1 MPRETRMKI
10 RNFAAAAL
18 VAALAVAAV
27 GATGASGGSAANTL
41 TVWLQTDAQQNPA
54 WEKIVNA
61 ASATFERQ
69 HAGWNVD
76 VQYQTWNDHLQKFD
90 ATLAGGNVPDVK
102 EMGNTQ
108 MTKYMAAGAFQNLT
122 SEKSSFDNSGTWLSG
137 LNAAGSF
144 GGKLYGVPYY
154 AGSRVVTYRTDLF
167 KKAGVKVPTSLA
179 EFTAGARKLAAKNKA
194 KGFSPVYIAG
204 PDWYVAMGF
213 VYDFGGQIAITSK
226 GKWIGTLDRP
236 KALAGLAAYK
246 RFFDAGSRAS
256 KTQDEAHPFPYTVY
270 AQGLVG
276 AMPGASW
283 VTCCI
288 GDYKNVSA
296 QFVMPS
302 HTKGQPM
309 PTFLGGSNLAVP
321 VGANKEMAADWIE
334 AYTSNAS
341 MTAIR
346 ALGNIPNTTSL
357 LGNTV
362 VEKAARRSWFVPQ
375 AKNWVNVESGNI
387 LRTMLSRILTGKL
400 SIKDAAATAS
410 DNIAYTLNQQS

>member
-1 MPRETRMKI
+1 MNVRH
-10 RNFAAAAL
+10 FAAAAL
-18 VAALAVAAV
+18 GAAIAVAAV

-61 ASATFERQ
+61 ATATFERQ
-69 HAGWNVD
+69 HPGWSVNV
-76 VQYQTWNDHLQKFD
+76 QFQTWNDHIQKFD

-122 SEKSSFDNSGTWLSG
+122 PEKSSFDNSSTWLKG
-137 LNAAGSF
+137 LAAAGSY

-154 AGSRVVTYRTDLF
+154 AGAPVVTYRTDLF
-167 KKAGVKVPTSLA
+167 KKAGAKVPTSMA
-179 EFTAGARKLAAKNKA
+179 EFTAVAKKLAAKNKQR
-194 KGFSPVYIAG
+194 GFSPVYISG
-204 PDWYVAMGF
+204 PNWYVAMGF
-213 VYDFGGQIAITSK
+213 VYDYGGQIAITSK

-246 RFFDAGSRAS
+246 RFFDVASKAS

-288 GDYKNVSA
+288 GDYKNVSS

-302 HTKGQPM
+302 RTKGQPM
-309 PTFLGGSNLAVP
+309 PVFLGGSNLAVP
-321 VGANKEMAADWIE
+321 VGANKQMAVDWIA

-346 ALGNIPNTTSL
+346 ALGNVPNTTSL

-362 VEKAARRSWFVPQ
+362 VEKAARASWFVPQ
-375 AKNWVNVESGNI
+375 AKNWQNVESGNI
-387 LRTMLSRILTGKL
+387 LRTMLSRILTGKM

-410 DNIAYTLNQQS
+410 DNIAYTLNQQ